1 MKKTILIGILL
12 FILGI
17 ILFHY
22 YTQIEEGYSGNDCKN
37 ASENLG
43 GVGSDPSISIMCVGL
58 QKAYS
63 SVINTCKSSLSTANI
78 SSASTSALNQI
89 INTSWSDFLNIVG
102 NNDVN
107 TAINNLSGQCSSAVA
122 TNPPTSA
129 PTSAATAAATTAA
142 ATTGVGTTATTTT
155 TPPPSVD
162 QLYANAVS
170 GYKNAMSNYITTTTI
185 DTPQS
190 QLISWEQSLDS
201 QFDNAILGYVPN
213 TQDNTVYN
221 NLLSFGKYANSLFDS
236 DCTNPTTRL
245 DNQGIYTCFASGS
258 NNQLEQLQSS
268 CQSALLLASS
278 YNDNSP
284 AVSNVESKCKN
295 FIQNNLTNTVGQVNT
310 NLQNLMMSSNQLIQQ
325 YEYSSQLLADS
336 NNQVCK
342 QNDPI
347 VAPITTT
354 INDTLTLYNE
364 NIGPYLD
371 GLISELTDIKDN
383 LPNSFSISSIRK
395 GIPGSL
401 PYIVVSPVDKSNS
414 QTFAFTVPQGNQG
427 AMGATGPKGPD
438 GLPGS
443 SGNMGPV
450 GSQGIWQIPVQYQS
464 IF

>member
-1 MKKTILIGILL
+1 MKKIILIGILF

-37 ASENLG
+37 AAAYAGIVWADLSL
-43 GVGSDPSISIMCVGL
+43 MCRIL

-63 SVINTCKSSLSTANI
+63 REIDSCKSSLSIANI
-78 SSASTSALNQI
+78 SSASTAALNNI
-89 INTSWSDFLNIVG
+89 TNISWSDFLKNVG
-102 NNDVN
+102 DNDVN
-107 TAINNLSGQCSSAVA
+107 NAINNLTTQCSSAVA

-129 PTSAATAAATTAA
+129 PTTAPTSAPI
-142 ATTGVGTTATTTT
+142 TATTTSVGIT
-155 TPPPSVD
+155 TTTSPPPSVD
-162 QLYANAVS
+162 ELYANAVS
-170 GYKNAMSNYITTTTI
+170 GYKNAISNYITTTTI

-190 QLISWEQSLDS
+190 QLISWEQALDS
-201 QFDNAILGYVPN
+201 QFDNAIAGYTPQ
-213 TQDNTVYN
+213 TQNKTVYN
-221 NLLSFGKYANSLFDS
+221 NLSAFDKYANSLFDS
-236 DCTNPTTRL
+236 DCTDPTTRL

-258 NNQLEQLQSS
+258 NNQLKQLQSS

-371 GLISELTDIKDN
+371 GLINELTDIKDN
-383 LPNSFSISSIRK
+383 LPNSFSIKSIGK

-401 PYIVVSPVDKSNS
+401 PYIEITPIDKLNN
-414 QTFAFTVPQGNQG
+414 QMFTFTVPQGKQG
-427 AMGATGPKGPD
+427 AIGPTGPKGPD
-438 GLPGS
+438 GLPGPRA
-443 SGNMGPV
+443 NMGAV
-450 GSQGIWQIPVQYQS
+450 GSQGIWEVPVQYQS